1 MKNKKEKDI
10 KEVKDEMITEEN
22 LGEIQ
27 DQSRKY
33 LEMFHKAS
41 TFNSERADA
50 YAELMAFYQ
59 GNQHLLKKYES
70 KQPWVV
76 NMNTPYA
83 SVAIDNRVASLL
95 ANDYIGEI
103 LPLSPE
109 DTESIEALS
118 KLYQKEW
125 ERMNIDQKV
134 RGSIGTGAVV
144 RESYIHIYFDLDK
157 KVGGTGKKRLGA
169 LEAYHIEPGQ
179 IFIDP
184 TARKLRDAH
193 YMFVAGRISKAEAKQ
208 KYPNLDSL
216 LNGVDMMT
224 PQERGEVYI
233 DNDYVT
239 EQDGLYSKLVCYE
252 KGENGKT
259 LRTTLIGGC
268 IVEGPKEMPLKCIPI
283 AQFRW
288 KKAAQ
293 SCYGL
298 SLMDEVLSLQKSICS
313 IESAITNT
321 ALAYAAP
328 SMMVRKGCGID
339 PKVAS
344 KANGAPG
351 IVYAVDGDLNNA
363 MRPVIPP
370 KVDETILNIKTD
382 YEQKIDKI
390 TGNSNQFLGNIG
402 TAGNTSSGAKV
413 AVERAK
419 IIEIDVL
426 NNIAEF
432 VEDLTNI
439 LIEYIMYIYEG
450 ETVTAYDGKEA
461 DGKTF
466 KFVDIDVPKAE
477 KMKDLQ
483 YKYYIE
489 LDTKTPYSK
498 ERQKE
503 LMLEI
508 FTLERQYDTPV
519 KTVTV
524 TDIIKNSDLENKDEI
539 IQRFNQINK
548 QDATTKAE
556 AIEQLMMT
564 GMEIGVPNELITQAI
579 AEIISGQGDTP
590 AVDEIMKM
598 AEEVVQAE
606 MQQAEQ
612 KLGSATNVLMN
623 APGVD
628 QQVNDMVAQSGMG
641 SNLPAPEM
649 GMEQMMGGQP
659 QMEGPA
665 TQELLSQITPEMIG
679 L

>member
-1 MKNKKEKDI
+1 MKEKKEKDI

-22 LGEIQ
+22 ISEIQ

-59 GNQHLLKKYES
+59 GNQHLLKKYET

-95 ANDYIGEI
+95 ANDYIGEL

-109 DTESIEALS
+109 DTESIESLE
-118 KLYQKEW
+118 KLYRKEW
-125 ERMNIDQKV
+125 ERLNLDQKV
-134 RGSIGTGAVV
+134 RDSIRTGAVV
-144 RESYIHIYFDLDK
+144 RESYIHIYFDIDK

-179 IFIDP
+179 VFIDP
-184 TARKLRDAH
+184 TARRLRDAH
-193 YMFVAGRISKAEAKQ
+193 YMFVVGRISKTEAKR

-239 EQDGLYSKLVCYE
+239 EQDDLYSKLVCYE
-252 KGENGKT
+252 KGENGKI

-268 IVEGPKEMPLKCIPI
+268 IVEGPKEMPLRCMPI

-298 SLMDEVLSLQKSICS
+298 SLMDEVLALQKAICS

-321 ALAYAAP
+321 AIAYAAP

-339 PKVAS
+339 PKVAA

-351 IVYAVDGDLNNA
+351 IVYAVDGNLDNA

-439 LIEYIMYIYEG
+439 LVEYIMYIYEG
-450 ETVTAYDGKEA
+450 ETVSAYDGKDP
-461 DGKTF
+461 DGRHR
-466 KFVDIDVPKAE
+466 FVDITIPKAE

-489 LDTKTPYSK
+489 LNTKTPYSK

-503 LMLEI
+503 LLLEI
-508 FTLERQYDTPV
+508 FQLERQYDTPV

-539 IQRFNQINK
+539 IARFNQLNN
-548 QDATTKAE
+548 QDAETKAD
-556 AIEQLMMT
+556 AITQLIST
-564 GMEIGVPNELITQAI
+564 ANEIGIPEELVKQGIT
-579 AEIISGQGDTP
+579 EIISGVKQTP
-590 AVDEIMKM
+590 ALDEIMRM
-598 AEEVVQAE
+598 AEEAVQQEIAAAE
-606 MQQAEQ
+606 E
-612 KLGSATNVLMN
+612 KLDNATNILMN
-623 APGVD
+623 APGV
-628 QQVNDMVAQSGMG
+628 NDEINQMVEQSGMG
-641 SNLPAPEM
+641 AN
-649 GMEQMMGGQP
+649 QP
-659 QMEGPA
+659 TQVDGPA
-665 TQELLSQITPEMIG
+665 TQELLSGQTDPNMIG